1 MTLKRIPIFT
11 IGLLYGALVNS
22 AVLGICYGLW
32 AASVAIRVIVQG
44 LLRSPLLDCGSE
56 PQGCF
61 AFCTVLGI
69 LIGTAATIGF
79 VGGVLY
85 GLVTGSWHC
94 AMDFYNNGFIRGL
107 SSPFRFLS
115 ALWNY
120 KINNNYTE
128 LRTYYSSTNINLLA
142 KKQKA
147 EKRVLDRAKLIHVLM
162 NKRNGEMF
170 PGSGCPKGISHLV
183 VRFAGS
189 SDLELSGNS
198 TIRNIARTIETQVLP
213 LSADDESVAD
223 EKDSFLSPQSDNK
236 ITVAKFLTQA
246 EISSLIQGFFKEDS
260 IPHPH
265 LHRQPPPRAKE
276 SCLGLH

>member
-1 MTLKRIPIFT
+1 MTFKRLLLFFT
-11 IGLLYGALVNS
+11 GLLYGIIINS
-22 AVLGICYGLW
+22 VVLGVCYGIYAAIAAGKKLIECQRGSGAGFDNEAGVYLLLGVLGIG
-32 AASVAIRVIVQG
+32 AA
-44 LLRSPLLDCGSE
+44 
-56 PQGCF
+56 
-61 AFCTVLGI
+61 
-69 LIGTAATIGF
+69 IGF
-79 VGGVLY
+79 VGGALY
-85 GLVTGSWHC
+85 GITIGSWHC
-94 AMDFYNNGFIRGL
+94 AMDFYNNGLRQGL
-107 SSPFRFLS
+107 TSPFRFLS
-115 ALWNY
+115 ALWNH
-120 KINNNYTE
+120 KMHNNSTE
-128 LRTYYSSTNINLLA
+128 LRAYYSSTNINFLE

-147 EKRVLDRAKLIHVLM
+147 EERVLDRAKLIHVLM

-223 EKDSFLSPQSDNK
+223 EKDSFLPPQSDNK
-236 ITVAKFLTQA
+236 ITVTKFLTKA